1 MKTLITAAF
10 IFIAQSVLAQ
20 TGFHVNFDFNKY
32 TLAPEATSKLDSFLS
47 SQKNSVQV
55 KLFGY
60 CDNIGTDKYNDNLS
74 NKRTEAVK
82 EYLIKNGFSSDN
94 ILEEKGF
101 GKRDPL
107 NENITAF
114 ERYLNRRVEIKIFST
129 AEKDVSLKNI
139 SVIETPT
146 VTLTQKIEDTAT
158 KPGTLIELK
167 DMNFYGGLHHI
178 LPQSVSIVQE
188 LIEVMKKNPT
198 LEISIEGHIC
208 CQPGPGD
215 GLDMETRT
223 VNLSESRAKA
233 IYDLLIQNGID
244 SKRLSYKGFGHQNP
258 LFAFPEKTEQE
269 RSSNRRV
276 EIKIVKR

>member
-10 IFIAQSVLAQ
+10 LFIAQNIFAQ
-20 TGFHVNFDFNKY
+20 TGFNVNFDFNKY
-32 TLAPEATSKLDSFLS
+32 SLTPEATSKLDSFLS
-47 SQKNSVQV
+47 SQKKPVQV

-60 CDNIGTDKYNDNLS
+60 CDNVGSDQYNDNLS
-74 NKRTEAVK
+74 NKRTAVVK
-82 EYLIKNGFSSDN
+82 EYLIKNGFSSND

-114 ERYLNRRVEIKIFST
+114 ERYLNRRVEIKIFAST
-129 AEKDVSLKNI
+129 EKDVSTNDV
-139 SVIETPT
+139 SVVEAPPT
-146 VTLTQKIEDTAT
+146 TLTQKIEDTAT
-158 KPGTLIELK
+158 KPGTIIELK
-167 DMNFYGGLHHI
+167 NLNFYGGLHHI
-178 LPQSVSIVQE
+178 LPQSVSIIQE
-188 LIEVMKKNPT
+188 LIDAMKKNPT

-223 VNLSESRAKA
+223 VSLSENRAKA
-233 IYDLLIQNGID
+233 IYDLLVQNGID
-244 SKRLSYKGFGHQNP
+244 SKRLSYKGYGHQNP
-258 LFAFPEKTEQE
+258 LIPFPEKTEQD
-269 RSSNRRV
+269 RSTNRRV